1 MSQQKKNKTVAL
13 AAIVAVVMAVS
24 AGFVLVIPHLQTVA
38 ASSSHNYT
46 TSTSNG
52 NHISDSVGSS
62 SIGHVGMMR
71 TINNTHCVSSPGG
84 PQIC

>member
-1 MSQQKKNKTVAL
+1 MSQQKKKKTVAF
-13 AAIVAVVMAVS
+13 AAIVAVVVAVS

-38 ASSSHNYT
+38 TNSSNNKDT
-46 TSTSNG
+46 A
-52 NHISDSVGSS
+52 SDSNQVSDSAGSS

-71 TINNTHCVSSPGG
+71 TINNTHCVNTPGG

>member
-1 MSQQKKNKTVAL
+1 MSQQKKKKTVAF
-13 AAIVAVVMAVS
+13 AAIVAVVVAVS

-38 ASSSHNYT
+38 TDSSNNDKDTASD
-46 TSTSNG
+46 G
-52 NHISDSVGSS
+52 NHISDSVGS

-71 TINNTHCVSSPGG
+71 TINNTHCVNTPGG